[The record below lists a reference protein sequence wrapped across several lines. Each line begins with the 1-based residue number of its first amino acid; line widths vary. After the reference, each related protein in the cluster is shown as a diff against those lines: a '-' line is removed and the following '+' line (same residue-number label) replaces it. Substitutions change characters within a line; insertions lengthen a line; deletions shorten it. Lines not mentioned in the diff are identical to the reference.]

1 MVCRSS
7 TEKSFAIILQ
17 IQFTITAFFRALYN
31 AIKSTV
37 ALKLFRFFFT
47 CAIQYHALLLD
58 FSSDKKGTKKLLKIM
73 TAVHCFSGTIGWYIS
88 LCKQFSFRA
97 VNLAVVV
104 LSLFYRKTV
113 FHLQSYRNALPFRA
127 MKPSCLNANMSL
139 HILSRALLNRKI
151 LLSSRILNNRAIFLF
166 FSRLLF
172 DFIDRVQLATQNN
185 NKKSD
190 EEKR

>member
-1 MVCRSS
+1 MQSNLQWHLSCFDFFSLVLFSITLSS
-7 TEKSFAIILQ
+7 SIS
-17 IQFTITAFFRALYN
+17 RA
-31 AIKSTV
+31 T
-37 ALKLFRFFFT
+37 
-47 CAIQYHALLLD
+47 
-58 FSSDKKGTKKLLKIM
+58 KKGTKKLLKIM

-88 LCKQFSFRA
+88 VCKQFSFRA